1 MSRVQ
6 VPALAVLGILVL
18 MGPSVMAAKADE
30 AATAEAEKAAQ
41 VFQSLYGDELNR
53 VAATRDVADD
63 LLLAAKLLDATRAVE
78 SQPALLA
85 ILCEEAFDLA
95 AGAPKGHD
103 TALAAAEL
111 LATKVPQRAEA
122 LQERV
127 LSIRQRQYDVTRG
140 DARSAAGEALI
151 TCLTDA
157 AATRTEARAF
167 KDATKFYR
175 QALTV
180 ARAIRSASAEWIRSQ
195 IKRLGERQRV
205 AAKLPRLVGNLKAN
219 PGNREA
225 RDQLIRLLLVDL
237 DSPAEAAKYLDDQCD
252 PSMRKYVP
260 AAAKPVEAAP
270 EAACVELADWY
281 RQLAAA
287 AVPASK
293 IDMLVRSRRYYERFM
308 ELHSAADMDR
318 AKVELALKKV
328 DEDLKALGWTQ
339 PPGPWIDVLK
349 ITTAENLQAWGD
361 FKRTKAG
368 IVSGP
373 KDLCRASLP
382 ICPLGNYELEVR
394 LTRVTGASMAVGLPV
409 GNTMPFLNLGDKY
422 SGIQLIR
429 GKGAEENATKTSAAA
444 IKNGQ
449 LVRVGVKVLLDGDKA
464 TISVTL
470 GGKPYINWTGPQSA
484 LSTEKWGELP
494 VKGAVGLKS
503 YMSNVVCSGVRVR
516 MLSGKAITLKSLSE

>member
-53 VAATRDVADD
+53 VAATRDVGDD
-63 LLLAAKLLDATRAVE
+63 LALAAKLLGAARAAE

-85 ILCEEAFDLA
+85 VLCEKSFDLA
-95 AGAPKGHD
+95 AEDPKGCQ

-111 LATKVPQRAEA
+111 LARKTPERAQA
-122 LQERV
+122 LQKRV
-127 LSIRQRQYDVTRG
+127 LSVRQHQYAASRG
-140 DARSAAGEALI
+140 DARRTAGEALI
-151 TCLTDA
+151 KCLADVA
-157 AATRTEARAF
+157 AARTAVGAFEEAAR
-167 KDATKFYR
+167 FYR

-180 ARAIRSASAEWIRSQ
+180 ARAIRSASAEWIGSQ
-195 IKRLGERQRV
+195 MKRLGEQQRI
-205 AAKLPRLVGNLKAN
+205 AANLPRLVANLKAN
-219 PGNREA
+219 PDNREA
-225 RDQLIRLLLVDL
+225 RDKLIRLLLVDL
-237 DSPAEAAKYLDDQCD
+237 DNPAEAAKYLDDACD
-252 PSMRKYVP
+252 PLLCKYVP

-270 EAACVELADWY
+270 EAACMEMADWY
-281 RQLAAA
+281 RQLAVP
-287 AVPASK
+287 AVPGSK
-293 IDMLVRSRRYYERFM
+293 VAMLVRAREYYERFLD
-308 ELHSAADMDR
+308 LHSAADMDR
-318 AKVELALKKV
+318 AKVDLALKKV

-361 FKRTKAG
+361 FKRTEAG

-373 KDLCRASLP
+373 KDLCRASLG

-394 LTRVTGASMAVGLPV
+394 LTRVTGANMGIVIPV
-409 GNTMPFLNLGDKY
+409 GDTMPILQLGDRY
-422 SGIQLIR
+422 SGIQLVR
-429 GKGAEENATKTSAAA
+429 GKMVDGNETKTSAAA

-449 LVRVGVKVLLDGDKA
+449 PITVGVKVLLDGDKA

-470 GGKPYINWTGPQSA
+470 DGKPYINWTGPQSA
-484 LSTEKWGELP
+484 LSTEKWGEMP

-503 YMSNVVCSGVRVR
+503 YMSSVVCSGVRVR
-516 MLSGKAITLKSLSE
+516 MLSGKAITLN

>member
-18 MGPSVMAAKADE
+18 MGPSVMVAKADE

-53 VAATRDVADD
+53 VAATRDVGDD
-63 LLLAAKLLDATRAVE
+63 LALAAKLLGAARAAE

-85 ILCEEAFDLA
+85 VLCEKSFDLA
-95 AGAPKGHD
+95 AEDPKGCQ

-111 LATKVPQRAEA
+111 LARKTPERAQA
-122 LQERV
+122 LQKRV
-127 LSIRQRQYDVTRG
+127 LSVRQHQYAASRG
-140 DARSAAGEALI
+140 DARRTAGEALI
-151 TCLTDA
+151 KCLADVA
-157 AATRTEARAF
+157 AARTAVGAFEEAAR
-167 KDATKFYR
+167 FYR

-180 ARAIRSASAEWIRSQ
+180 ARAIRSASAEWIGSQ
-195 IKRLGERQRV
+195 MKRLGEQQRI
-205 AAKLPRLVGNLKAN
+205 AANLPRLVANLKAN
-219 PGNREA
+219 PDNREA
-225 RDQLIRLLLVDL
+225 RDKLIRLLLVDL
-237 DSPAEAAKYLDDQCD
+237 DNPAEAAKYLDDACD
-252 PSMRKYVP
+252 PLLCKYVP

-270 EAACVELADWY
+270 EAACMEMADWY
-281 RQLAAA
+281 RQLAVP
-287 AVPASK
+287 AVPGSK
-293 IDMLVRSRRYYERFM
+293 VAMLVRAREYYERFLD
-308 ELHSAADMDR
+308 LHSAADMDR
-318 AKVELALKKV
+318 AKVDLALKKV

-361 FKRTKAG
+361 FKRTEAG

-373 KDLCRASLP
+373 KDLCRASLG

-394 LTRVTGASMAVGLPV
+394 LTRVTGANMGIVIPV
-409 GNTMPFLNLGDKY
+409 GDTMPILQLGDRY
-422 SGIQLIR
+422 SGIQLVR
-429 GKGAEENATKTSAAA
+429 GKMVDGNETKTSAAA

-449 LVRVGVKVLLDGDKA
+449 PITVGVKVLLDGDKA

-470 GGKPYINWTGPQSA
+470 DGKPYINWTGPQSA
-484 LSTEKWGELP
+484 LSTEKWGEMP

-503 YMSNVVCSGVRVR
+503 YMSSVVCSGVRVR
-516 MLSGKAITLKSLSE
+516 MLSGKAITLN

>member
-18 MGPSVMAAKADE
+18 MGPSVMAAEADE

-41 VFQSLYGDELNR
+41 VFQSLYGDELKR
-53 VAATRDVADD
+53 VAATRDVGDD
-63 LLLAAKLLDATRAVE
+63 LALAAKLLGAARAAE

-85 ILCEEAFDLA
+85 VLCEKSFDLA
-95 AGAPKGHD
+95 AENPKGCD

-127 LSIRQRQYDVTRG
+127 LSIRQRQYDTTRG

-157 AATRTEARAF
+157 AATRTGTRAF

-180 ARAIRSASAEWIRSQ
+180 ARAIRSASAEWIGTQ
-195 IKRLGERQRV
+195 MKRLGEQQRL
-205 AAKLPRLVGNLKAN
+205 AANLPRLVANVKAN
-219 PGNREA
+219 PDNREA
-225 RDQLIRLLLVDL
+225 RDKLIRLLVVDL
-237 DSPAEAAKYLDDQCD
+237 DNPAEAAKHLDDTCD
-252 PSMRKYVP
+252 PLLRKYVP

-293 IDMLVRSRRYYERFM
+293 IGMLVRSRRYYERFM

-328 DEDLKALGWTQ
+328 DENLKALGWTQ

-373 KDLCRASLP
+373 KDLCRASLA
-382 ICPLGNYELEVR
+382 ICPLGNYELEAR

-429 GKGAEENATKTSAAA
+429 GKGAEENETKTSAAA

-449 LVRVGVKVLLDGDKA
+449 PIRVGVKVLLDGDKA

-470 GGKPYINWTGPQSA
+470 GGKPYINWTGPKSA
-484 LSTEKWGELP
+484 LSTEKWGEMP

-503 YMSNVVCSGVRVR
+503 YMSKVVCSSVRVR
-516 MLSGKAITLKSLSE
+516 MLSGKAMTLN

>member
-1 MSRVQ
+1 
-6 VPALAVLGILVL
+6 
-18 MGPSVMAAKADE
+18 MAAKADE

-63 LLLAAKLLDATRAVE
+63 LLLAAKLLDAARAVE
-78 SQPALLA
+78 AQPALLA
-85 ILCEEAFDLA
+85 ILCEKAFDLA
-95 AGAPKGHD
+95 AGDARGHD

-111 LATKVPQRAEA
+111 LATKEPSRAEA

-127 LSIRQRQYDVTRG
+127 LSICQRRYDTTRG
-140 DARSAAGEALI
+140 NARSAAGEALI

-157 AATRTEARAF
+157 AATRTGTGAF
-167 KDATKFYR
+167 KDAATFYR
-175 QALTV
+175 RALTV
-180 ARAIRSASAEWIRSQ
+180 ARAIRSANAEWIRSQ
-195 IKRLGERQRV
+195 MKRLGERQRL
-205 AAKLPRLVGNLKAN
+205 AANLPRLVANLKAN
-219 PGNREA
+219 PGNRDA

-237 DSPAEAAKYLDDQCD
+237 DNPAEAAKYLDDQCD
-252 PSMRKYVP
+252 PSLRKYVP

-270 EAACVELADWY
+270 EVACVEMADWY

-287 AVPASK
+287 AVPVSK
-293 IDMLVRSRRYYERFM
+293 IGMLVRGRSYYERFM

-328 DEDLKALGWTQ
+328 NEDLKALGWTQ

-349 ITTAENLQAWGD
+349 ITTAENLRTWGD

-382 ICPLGNYELEVR
+382 ICPRGNYELEVR
-394 LTRVTGASMAVGLPV
+394 LTCVTGANMGIAIPV
-409 GNTMPFLNLGDKY
+409 GGKMPILQLGDKY

-429 GKGAEENATKTSAAA
+429 GKMADENETKTSAAA
-444 IKNGQ
+444 IKSGQ
-449 LVRVGVKVLLDGDKA
+449 PITVGVKVLLEDDKA

-470 GGKPYINWTGPQSA
+470 DGKPYIKWTGPPSA
-484 LSTEKWGELP
+484 LSTEKWGEMP
-494 VKGAVGLKS
+494 RKGAVGLKS
-503 YMSNVVCSGVRVR
+503 YMCKMVCSAVRVR
-516 MLSGKAITLKSLSE
+516 MLSGKAMTLRFGTDSGDRIGMVPNGPKIRGESTS